1 MLNTPLLIS
10 RSAQWRG
17 GFLWCVLCA
26 LALLIQTPNSLA
38 VQAPVD
44 YQFRII
50 NSYPHA
56 RDVFTQGL
64 EFHNDLLYES
74 AGQYGQS
81 RLFTRKL
88 YAITPITNHSLSKN
102 LFAEGITL
110 LKDQLYQL
118 TWRSGRAFTY
128 QADTLTLKGEFTI
141 TGEGWGLTNNGKHLI
156 VSNGSHRLRFLDPKT
171 AAVLKT
177 LEVTFQGRALNLL
190 NELEWVDG
198 LIYAN
203 VWQSNWI
210 VMIDPDNGTVV
221 GKVDLSNLLPSI
233 LRTASTGVLNGIA
246 HDRKN
251 DRLFITGKNW
261 PKLYQ
266 IELIPKTVKT
276 ALKLKH

>member
-88 YAITPITNHSLSKN
+88 NAITPITNHSLSKN